1 MTVKVE
7 PLAGQQTAEHT
18 AWAWRSEGVI
28 LLYAAGLVL
37 FYNQAFWSFLLRV
50 TSLSGWHGLVFQAAV
65 FSLLTAFFFLVLSLL
80 PFRWLGR
87 PLLSLLLPLSALAA
101 YFMNQYGTAIDGRM
115 MQNVFETDLREML
128 DLATLKVALYFLLLG
143 VLPVVLLWCI
153 PLQSPQGL
161 QSALQRRVL
170 AIVAAVLVLLL
181 AAGSQYQSIAS
192 VARNHKE
199 IRYYLVPNNF
209 IKGIQDYLKDLGG
222 LKHTAGE
229 MPAPA
234 PIARDAHPGA
244 SWTGRTRKT
253 LFVLVVGE
261 TARAEN
267 FGLDGYE
274 RNTTPELAQ
283 QQGLVNFSHMTSC
296 GTDTAV
302 SLPCMMSGM
311 GRDDYSLARAREH
324 ENLLDVVQRS
334 GIKVLW
340 VDNQSGCKRVCDRVQ
355 RINTS
360 EMTDPAFCKDGE
372 CQDGILIE
380 QLRHYADNMTQDT
393 LVVLHQM
400 GSHGPAYYKR
410 YPAEFEH
417 FKPACGNA
425 QLDKCSREE
434 IRNAYDNS
442 ILYTD
447 HVLSGLINTLRD
459 DASRHDTALLYLS
472 DHGESLGELG
482 LYLHGAPYLLAPS
495 VQKHVPAVL
504 WLSPQLEQARKLES
518 GCLARQGQRE
528 LSHDNLF
535 HSVLGLLDVQTKMH
549 QLALDLFAPCLKT

>member
-1 MTVKVE
+1 MTVKTEV
-7 PLAGQQTAEHT
+7 LARQRSAAQTT
-18 AWAWRSEGVI
+18 WAWRSESVL
-28 LLYAAGLVL
+28 LLYAVGLVL
-37 FYNQAFWSFLLRV
+37 FYNQAFWSFLLHV
-50 TSLSGWHGLVFQAAV
+50 TNLPGWHGLLFQGAV
-65 FSLLTAFFFLVLSLL
+65 FSLLAAFFFLVLSLL

-87 PLLSLLLPLSALAA
+87 PLLSVLLPLSALAA

-128 DLATLKVALYFLLLG
+128 DLATLKMALYFLLLG
-143 VLPVVLLWCI
+143 MLPVVLLWCI
-153 PLQSPQGL
+153 PLQSPPGWRA
-161 QSALQRRVL
+161 ALKTRAL
-170 AIVAAVLVLLL
+170 AIAVAVLVLLL
-181 AAGSQYQSIAS
+181 TVGSQYQSIAS

-222 LKHTAGE
+222 LEQTAGDTL
-229 MPAPA
+229 APT

-244 SWTGRTRKT
+244 SWTGRQRKT

-302 SLPCMMSGM
+302 SLPCMMSGL
-311 GRDDYSLARAREH
+311 GREDYSLARARER

-340 VDNQSGCKRVCDRVQ
+340 MDNQSGCKRVCDRVQ

-372 CQDGILIE
+372 CHDGILVG
-380 QLRHYADNMTQDT
+380 QLRHYAETMTQDT
-393 LVVLHQM
+393 LV
-400 GSHGPAYYKR
+400 
-410 YPAEFEH
+410 
-417 FKPACGNA
+417 
-425 QLDKCSREE
+425 
-434 IRNAYDNS
+434 
-442 ILYTD
+442 
-447 HVLSGLINTLRD
+447 
-459 DASRHDTALLYLS
+459 
-472 DHGESLGELG
+472 
-482 LYLHGAPYLLAPS
+482 
-495 VQKHVPAVL
+495 
-504 WLSPQLEQARKLES
+504 
-518 GCLARQGQRE
+518 
-528 LSHDNLF
+528 
-535 HSVLGLLDVQTKMH
+535 
-549 QLALDLFAPCLKT
+549 